1 MAEILKQ
8 VKAGKFNPAEA
19 DNITAMEKAMA
30 WMASM
35 ASCFSNMD
43 VDSETSGAKSPQG
56 SEADTG
62 KQSKPRPRDPA
73 SAKRMASQ
81 CMPSQEDL
89 AKLFSDADL
98 DAGAK
103 RQRLE
108 EFMVKAAAAGAG
120 GTGLR
125 RRCEA

>member
-19 DNITAMEKAMA
+19 DNITAMEKAQA
-30 WMASM
+30 WMQNL
-35 ASCFSNMD
+35 ASCFTNMG

-56 SEADTG
+56 SQGSEADTG
-62 KQSKPRPRDPA
+62 KQSKPKPKDPA
-73 SAKRMASQ
+73 AAKRMASQ

-89 AKLFSDADL
+89 AKLFSSEAADM

-108 EFMVKAAAAGAG
+108 ECMVKAAAGAGAS
-120 GTGLR
+120 GL
-125 RRCEA
+125 